1 MGTRRG
7 SIRSIISGERRRRA
21 RSSSPGS
28 LKPAGMPALRG
39 KKKRRILQEFAAGGD
54 LRSDPGGSR
63 SYWHPIEAYLAA
75 SHVMEFHIGPAA
87 GIGGDRSPNR
97 AVETGGALDEVMLA
111 GDAGPVNNAI
121 LTLLSHRLIGRYPQ
135 NRLRIGWVGAG
146 DVFVPVAGAI
156 AVRIGSGLR
165 EDIVNRAEVTE
176 PPGVGDTV
184 AIDGGG
190 AIGQENQAREGLL
203 GE

>member
-1 MGTRRG
+1 MRRWRG
-7 SIRSIISGERRRRA
+7 PTERSR
-21 RSSSPGS
+21 
-28 LKPAGMPALRG
+28 
-39 KKKRRILQEFAAGGD
+39 
-54 LRSDPGGSR
+54 GSR
-63 SYWHPIEAYLAA
+63 SHVHPIEAYLAA
-75 SHVMEFHIGPAA
+75 SGVMEFHVGPAA
-87 GIGGDRSPNR
+87 GIRGDRSPSR
-97 AVETGGALDEVMLA
+97 AVETGRTLNEVMLA

-146 DVFVPVAGAI
+146 DVLVPVAGAI